1 MQALSSVDSGI
12 CQALQCI
19 DWQRP
24 WLDAWRERGMRVA
37 QRVQEGASV
46 HAALNREG
54 AVVEFVPQSELPEG
68 TAYEQFIF
76 DTRQVPT
83 RDNLH
88 DFFNGLA
95 WLQFP
100 LIKTRL
106 NHLQAEQIA
115 LAGVKNQ
122 RGAVRD
128 ALTVFDENAA
138 FFSAPP
144 ELCEALRSKDWQRL
158 FGALRPLWGQASLV
172 LFGHA
177 LLEKL
182 VYPRKPVVAH
192 VLSAWHATQ
201 NIAEADKNLSTY
213 LSAQVLAAKP
223 FAPLPVLG
231 VPQWWAENENPAF
244 YEDAKVF
251 RPPIPPKLVGKI
263 APALEFGRLGPNI
276 SAMAMS
282 PEPLEKK

>member
-1 MQALSSVDSGI
+1 MQTAISSESEAS
-12 CQALQCI
+12 QALQRI

-24 WLDAWRERGMRVA
+24 WLESWRVRGMRVA
-37 QRVQEGASV
+37 QRVQNGASV
-46 HAALNREG
+46 YAALNLEG
-54 AVVEFVPQSELPEG
+54 AVREFVPQTALPEG
-68 TAYEQFIF
+68 RAYEQFIF

-106 NHLQAEQIA
+106 NQLQAEQIA
-115 LAGVKNQ
+115 LAGVGAQ

-138 FFSAPP
+138 FLSAPP
-144 ELCEALRSKDWQRL
+144 ELCHALHAKDWQQL
-158 FGALRPLWGQASLV
+158 FGALRPLWNQASLV

-201 NIAEADKNLSTY
+201 NIADADNSV
-213 LSAQVLAAKP
+213 SAFLTAQALAAKP

-231 VPQWWAENENPAF
+231 VPQWWPANADPAF
-244 YEDAKVF
+244 YEDVAVF
-251 RPPIPPKLVGKI
+251 RSPSAPNTLKNPVPKQTK
-263 APALEFGRLGPNI
+263 A
-276 SAMAMS
+276 
-282 PEPLEKK
+282 

>member
-1 MQALSSVDSGI
+1 MQTTISSNSEAS
-12 CQALQCI
+12 QALQCI

-24 WLDAWRERGMRVA
+24 WLEPWRARGMRVA

-46 HAALNREG
+46 HAALNLEG
-54 AVVEFVPQSELPEG
+54 GVRMFVPQSELPEG

-100 LIKTRL
+100 LVKTRL
-106 NHLQAEQIA
+106 NQLQAEQIA
-115 LAGVKNQ
+115 LAGVGAQ

-138 FFSAPP
+138 FLSAPP
-144 ELCEALRSKDWQRL
+144 ELCQAVQAKDWQRL
-158 FGALRPLWGQASLV
+158 FGELRPLWRQASLV

-192 VLSAWHATQ
+192 VFSAWHVTQ
-201 NIAEADKNLSTY
+201 NIANADADVCAF

-251 RPPIPPKLVGKI
+251 RPASITH
-263 APALEFGRLGPNI
+263 PANSPNTLQTGGQNRA
-276 SAMAMS
+276 ST
-282 PEPLEKK
+282 